1 MDGLPRRISCEEDV
15 CWVCLEGSSDLS
27 GALEHPCACP
37 RGVHAKCL
45 ARWQL
50 QSAGREEERYCRFCK
65 LELPDWRDIL
75 TPKVPAAP
83 PVMAIVYDG
92 KVVRLQVKPGR
103 EGQLEFQRQVRRAF
117 NLGDDVE
124 LDCVFDCRAP
134 GTGEKIKLR
143 GLESYSAAMHCAAV
157 AAGERIA
164 KQMAG
169 LGTGRSGLATGSNSS
184 SSSGGSGGS
193 GSSSSSSSRV
203 AAGSGPSS
211 SSSVGGSS
219 SSGGSGAA
227 APTAT
232 SSRHIES
239 QPSQSTTATPRI
251 STPAAVPLVTAAPIC
266 APGTPRTARTPPSVT
281 AALAAPPNDTSP
293 ATPGT
298 LSSPSVVESSDA
310 AAACRVPGGC
320 LTPRYEGGP
329 GEFCRGD
336 SPSPRA
342 RAHEPSGSGKR
353 RNLLLGLVRGIGA
366 MRRVL

>member
-1 MDGLPRRISCEEDV
+1 MDGLPRRVSCEEDV

-27 GALEHPCACP
+27 GAMEHPCACP

-103 EGQLEFQRQVRRAF
+103 EGQLEFQRHVRRAF

-169 LGTGRSGLATGSNSS
+169 LGTGRSGLASGSSSSSSGGSGSSGSRVAAGGGPSSLSSGGGS

-193 GSSSSSSSRV
+193 G
-203 AAGSGPSS
+203 
-211 SSSVGGSS
+211 
-219 SSGGSGAA
+219 GSGAA
-227 APTAT
+227 APAAS
-232 SSRHIES
+232 SSRHLEQ
-239 QPSQSTTATPRI
+239 QPSHSATATPRVF
-251 STPAAVPLVTAAPIC
+251 TPAAVPLVTAAPTC
-266 APGTPRTARTPPSVT
+266 APGTPRTARTPSSAS
-281 AALAAPPNDTSP
+281 AALAVPAIDTSP

-298 LSSPSVVESSDA
+298 LSSPLVVESSDA
-310 AAACRVPGGC
+310 AAACHVPGGV

-329 GEFCRGD
+329 GEFCGGD
-336 SPSPRA
+336 NPSPRA
-342 RAHEPSGSGKR
+342 RAHETSGAGKR

>member
-1 MDGLPRRISCEEDV
+1 MDGPPRRVSCEEDV

-27 GALEHPCACP
+27 GSLEHPCVCP

-169 LGTGRSGLATGSNSS
+169 LGTGSS
-184 SSSGGSGGS
+184 SLVTGNSSGGS
-193 GSSSSSSSRV
+193 GSSGSSGSRV
-203 AAGSGPSS
+203 AAGGGLSSPSS
-211 SSSVGGSS
+211 GGGSS
-219 SSGGSGAA
+219 SSTSGGGGAA
-227 APTAT
+227 AATA
-232 SSRHIES
+232 SRHRSHVEP
-239 QPSQSTTATPRI
+239 QPSPRNTATPRI
-251 STPAAVPLVTAAPIC
+251 STPAAVPLVPAALPW
-266 APGTPRTARTPPSVT
+266 AAGTPRTARTLPS
-281 AALAAPPNDTSP
+281 AAATMASAASVNTSP
-293 ATPGT
+293 STPRT

-310 AAACRVPGGC
+310 AAACHVPGV
-320 LTPRYEGGP
+320 LTPRYDRGT
-329 GEFCRGD
+329 GEVCGGD
-336 SPSPRA
+336 SSTPRS
-342 RAHEPSGSGKR
+342 RGHEPSRSGGR
-353 RNLLLGLVRGIGA
+353 RNLLMGLVRGIGA